1 MSEQEFQMVKAILE
15 LFSEIKLIC
24 LDVANGYSQS
34 FLNTIRRYRTN
45 FPQHVII
52 AGNVCT
58 GEMTE
63 QLLYAGADII
73 KIGIGP
79 GSVCTTR
86 IQTGVGAPQLSA
98 VIECASVA
106 HSLGGY
112 VVSDGGCSAPGD
124 VSKAFGAGGDFV
136 MIGGMFAG
144 HDESGG
150 ETVVVNG

>member
-1 MSEQEFQMVKAILE
+1 MFTDVR
-15 LFSEIKLIC
+15 LIC
-24 LDVANGYSQS
+24 LDVANGYSQA
-34 FLNTIRRYRTN
+34 FLDTIRKYRAS
-45 FPQHVII
+45 FPKHVIL

-58 GEMTE
+58 GEMTA
-63 QLLYAGADII
+63 QLLAAGADII

-98 VIECASVA
+98 VVECCSVA
-106 HSLGGY
+106 HSLGGL
-112 VVSDGGCSAPGD
+112 VISDGGCSVPGD

-150 ETVVVNG
+150 ETVSINGVQFK